1 MQIDTNLLIAWGA
14 LAKKYS
20 KNEVVFYEDDNA
32 LFYYQIIEGQVK
44 LVNINNDGKE
54 YIQGIFVDGCSF
66 GEPPLF
72 INEVYPCSAVVQKD
86 AVIIKLSKDTLLS
99 LLDEYP
105 AIQRELLVRLSRRI
119 YNKSVTAR
127 ELIHNKP
134 EDRISA
140 FLREFKKTSETPRDE
155 LWLVPHT
162 RQEIANL
169 VGLRVETVIR
179 ALKKMEKLNKVQII
193 NHKLYF

>member
-1 MQIDTNLLIAWGA
+1 MQIDTNLLIAWGG
-14 LAKKYS
+14 LAKKYA
-20 KNEVVFYEDDNA
+20 KNEVIFNEEDNA

-44 LVNINNDGKE
+44 LMNINNDGKE
-54 YIQGIFVDGCSF
+54 YIQGIFQDGCSF

-72 INEVYPCSAVVQKD
+72 LNEVYPSTAVAQKD
-86 AVIIKLSKDTLLS
+86 SVIIKLSKTTFLK

-105 AIQRELLVRLSRRI
+105 AIQKSLLIQLSRRI
-119 YNKSVTAR
+119 YNKSITAR

-134 EDRISA
+134 EDRILA
-140 FLREFKKTSETPRDE
+140 FLKEFKKASGTPQGE
-155 LWLVPHT
+155 LWFVPHT

-179 ALKKMEKLNKVQII
+179 ALKKMEANNTVRII
-193 NHKLYF
+193 NHKLYY